1 MKYYEVKIYTNSEGI
16 EPVSGVLE
24 MIGQETFVIEDVSVV
39 DEFLEKK
46 NVYDWDYVDASVLE
60 KKESSLTLYVEP
72 EEAGETIAMIRRAVA
87 DLKQR
92 SGELYGRLS
101 VEETL
106 VDDASWKDNWKEYFK
121 LAKITENIVIRPEWE
136 EYTPEAGE
144 KIITINPGMAFGT
157 GTHPTTGMCIQLLEK
172 YIRSPQEVVLDLG
185 CGSGILSVAAV
196 LCGVGSVEAV
206 DLDPNAVTAS
216 MENIEK
222 NGMSDRITVREGD
235 VTKGLGLQ
243 ADLIVANLVA
253 ELIVMLAPDIRQHLK
268 GRKIFIASGILNEKE
283 QMVTT
288 ALEEEGFEILEIR
301 ESDDW
306 SAIACRLA

>member
-1 MKYYEVKIYTNSEGI
+1 MKYYEVKIYTNSEGV

-24 MIGQETFVIEDVSVV
+24 MMGQETFVIEDASVL

-46 NVYDWDYVDASVLE
+46 NVYDWDYVDESVLE
-60 KKESSLTLYVEP
+60 KKESSLTLYVET
-72 EEAGETIAMIRRAVA
+72 EEAGETIATIRKAVG

-92 SGELYGRLS
+92 SGEQYGRLV
-101 VEETL
+101 VEATL

-121 LAKITENIVIRPEWE
+121 PAKITEDIVIRPEWE
-136 EYTPEAGE
+136 VYTPQDGE

-172 YIRSPQEVVLDLG
+172 YISSPQEVVLDLG
-185 CGSGILSVAAV
+185 CGSGILSIAAV
-196 LCGVGSVEAV
+196 LCGAGSVEAV

-216 MENIEK
+216 RENIEK
-222 NGMSDRITVREGD
+222 NGMTDRIAVREGD
-235 VTKGLGLQ
+235 VTKGLGFQ

-268 GRKIFIASGILNEKE
+268 GSKIFIASGILSEKK
-283 QMVTT
+283 QMAVT

-306 SAIACRLA
+306 CAIACRLV